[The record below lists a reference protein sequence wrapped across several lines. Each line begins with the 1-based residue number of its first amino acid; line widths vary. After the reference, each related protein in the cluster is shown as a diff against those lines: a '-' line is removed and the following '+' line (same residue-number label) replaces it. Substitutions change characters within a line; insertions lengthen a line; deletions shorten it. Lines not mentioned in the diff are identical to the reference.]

1 MNLVSALRYV
11 IILVEKNIVKKL
23 RKNRFKIGDMIV
35 SACGDY
41 GLVLKTGLKPN
52 DGGSGKM
59 GVYAHWAKEKL
70 SFWMDM
76 DEPEIELYAQ
86 KEKKNEC

>member
-1 MNLVSALRYV
+1 MMNR
-11 IILVEKNIVKKL
+11 
-23 RKNRFKIGDMIV
+23 NRFKIGDMIV

-41 GLVLKTGLKPN
+41 GLVLKTGPN
-52 DGGSGKM
+52 PYVNGGNKM

-76 DEPEIELYAQ
+76 DEPELELFAQ